1 MPHRSN
7 RISSKIQSFGTKF
20 CRGKKDLSV
29 KPCFCENNSEQVTI
43 YVGHGV
49 NLAPYFQG
57 VEILKNHKRGG
68 VKIFCKNG
76 GIGGSPYKRFSMEGG
91 VNNAF
96 H

>member
-68 VKIFCKNG
+68 SRFFVKMG
-76 GIGGSPYKRFSMEGG
+76 GWGVVHIRGCLWKGG
-91 VNNAF
+91 
-96 H
+96 

>member
-49 NLAPYFQG
+49 NLAPYFQE
-57 VEILKNHKRGG
+57 VEILKNHKWGD
-68 VKIFCKNG
+68 
-76 GIGGSPYKRFSMEGG
+76 GGSPYKRLSMEGG